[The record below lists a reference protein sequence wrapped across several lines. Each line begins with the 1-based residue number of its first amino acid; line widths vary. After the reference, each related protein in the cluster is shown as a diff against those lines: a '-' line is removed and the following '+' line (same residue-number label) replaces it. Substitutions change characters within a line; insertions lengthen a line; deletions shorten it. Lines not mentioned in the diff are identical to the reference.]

1 MVGKVKC
8 RHSLGTKKNNQ
19 IAMYLRHNVRSV
31 SLLSIV
37 RSVETPDEKK
47 SRIPFFRL
55 LDMDQPQ
62 KFFLCQKTDD
72 KTSEKKKWFHR
83 FCFSNKCFWNMIL
96 WRFWSLD
103 WLSATRLEPV
113 TFFLADRRSSI
124 ELPGP
129 VRLKVHTHYTSQWF
143 LVILGD
149 PNKITFRHQ

>member
-47 SRIPFFRL
+47 VGFLSSDYLTWISPKSFFYVRKR
-55 LDMDQPQ
+55 MIKRP
-62 KFFLCQKTDD
+62 
-72 KTSEKKKWFHR
+72 KKKWFHR

-124 ELPGP
+124 EIPGP